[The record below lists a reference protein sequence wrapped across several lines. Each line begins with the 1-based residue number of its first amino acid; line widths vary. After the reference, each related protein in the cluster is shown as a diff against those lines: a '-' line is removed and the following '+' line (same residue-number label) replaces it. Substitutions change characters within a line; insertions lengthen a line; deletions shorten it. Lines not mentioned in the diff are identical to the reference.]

1 MSNFI
6 KSNSCLLAIDSS
18 PAFSTGER
26 LGLYFVD
33 FLQNFEFSISPPRT
47 QTRQI
52 GSQDFGVDSV
62 NFSPDVLANIS
73 FNTRRNFGIEALLGS
88 FFRPSGMYLPV
99 FSGLRDFSFNAY
111 LFTSDLQGYDLIK
124 QIQDS
129 QSFSGLNVISLGNCY
144 LNNLGLNF
152 AANSIPR
159 SSCSFIA
166 SNIVSETLTGNY
178 MQIPAIN
185 LESGTTGDAATIFL
199 NPNQVD
205 RLPTGYTTGEIINA
219 WSARFQPSFENLQIP
234 HNQLSNFAETAISNM
249 DIAIS
254 IDRENSYGFGSDY
267 VFERDVKYPIQGSI
281 SIEGLVSNYQ
291 TGSFVDLMRE
301 ERKYS
306 IQIYDRDYQDE
317 YLSGLSLA
325 EFTGINET
333 GHIVD
338 NHWLKFE
345 NCVLREKRD
354 SISVNGLFGFSTQFD
369 FAANEFGGF
378 SFKNGDEKSLDSV
391 SPISSDWHEL
401 VSSDG
406 ESIFGDFFLRYYE
419 SDCSVATL
427 LSSDKLILLTTDN
440 FCYDSEVQECVLSPF
455 FYWEGICGYVENTG
469 AGISGSYSLSG
480 SFSNIN
486 TTRGQINY
494 PVVAYYTG
502 TLENGNSL
510 RTGLFYSGSFIGGTG
525 LMSNTA
531 SNFYYRIN
539 RHRFT
544 YSGGAIQNF
553 QFNFFP
559 ERDSFST
566 PQITGL
572 IWKKWTSPS
581 ISDQISILPSTGGG
595 SEAIEFRWRTGDHE
609 WRTSNSN
616 SSSFSSMLRTVPAIG
631 GTGVI
636 HQKQAFVGTGISQWE
651 SNFFEYYPIGYRGT
665 GILSGSLTGAVR
677 DCASGLS
684 FDEGSITF
692 NEIATLRW
700 NCFNSGAGIP
710 TGWNIYRFMSGVGV
724 PTKIGSSSSRSYTD
738 GTMNDPG
745 IYGFYVSSLISGYE
759 SNTGTSSIAY
769 IEAF

>member
-52 GSQDFGVDSV
+52 GSQDFGVDSI

-205 RLPTGYTTGEIINA
+205 RLPTGYTTGEIINS

-354 SISVNGLFGFSTQFD
+354 SVSVNGLFGFSTQFD

-406 ESIFGDFFLRYYE
+406 ESVFGDFFLRYYE

-440 FCYDSEVQECVLSPF
+440 FCYDSEIQECVLSSPSTSEIF
-455 FYWEGICGYVENTG
+455 AVYFSESGLLGSFHPLAFPCSGESGVPISSGVRIFYSYGGNGFYPY
-469 AGISGSYSLSG
+469 ISGELPSTLDDGTFDYYKAA
-480 SFSNIN
+480 N
-486 TTRGQINY
+486 TK
-494 PVVAYYTG
+494 
-502 TLENGNSL
+502 LK
-510 RTGLFYSGSFIGGTG
+510 
-525 LMSNTA
+525 
-531 SNFYYRIN
+531 
-539 RHRFT
+539 
-544 YSGGAIQNF
+544 YSGGYGAYSIITNF
-553 QFNFFP
+553 EDEP
-559 ERDSFST
+559 LLSA
-566 PQITGL
+566 PQITGFGYVSSSSIRINTQSGNFPL
-572 IWKKWTSPS
+572 IEIYKSANGTGSFTGQTTFVLENGPYDSENTGQS
-581 ISDQISILPSTGGG
+581 IYYYYPVGIRGGVRSTG
-595 SEAIEFRWRTGDHE
+595 SITGYVNP
-609 WRTSNSN
+609 RAC
-616 SSSFSSMLRTVPAIG
+616 P
-631 GTGVI
+631 
-636 HQKQAFVGTGISQWE
+636 
-651 SNFFEYYPIGYRGT
+651 
-665 GILSGSLTGAVR
+665 
-677 DCASGLS
+677 SGLY
-684 FDEGSITF
+684 FDEGSVTF
-692 NEIATLRW
+692 NEEATLRW
-700 NCFNSGAGIP
+700 TTGMKPIGDYSFKIYRNLSGVSPPTYLGTTTGLSYKDTTMSDPGVYIFRATTVINGFESP
-710 TGWNIYRFMSGVGV
+710 TG
-724 PTKIGSSSSRSYTD
+724 TALT
-738 GTMNDPG
+738 
-745 IYGFYVSSLISGYE
+745 GF
-759 SNTGTSSIAY
+759 